1 MLPLMITRLTFN
13 EAPTVAFGGASFGNV
28 GSYEKIQGRAF
39 GELDPANPLNAVIT
53 DITLAPRNA
62 RGMVEYAVD
71 FYILR
76 PVNPSR
82 GNKVMVFDITN
93 RGNKMTYLPLS
104 FPFRAPG
111 RYMPNNDPCGPDDAG
126 TGLLM
131 RQGNTIVWT
140 GWDAT
145 APPGAGRMT
154 LTVPIA
160 EIDGKPIVAAAL
172 EEIMADMPQ
181 NPSPTAEML
190 NWPLTYPA
198 ATMDKAEATLT
209 IRKYREDQPTVVP
222 AEQWGYIDRSTIA
235 LSPAGKKSFE
245 PGMVYQFIYP
255 ATNPKV
261 IGIGFAAVRDF
272 ASFTRHSATDADGT
286 ANPLAG
292 TIRWAIATGLSQSG
306 RFHRPFLYLGFNQD
320 ENGRRV
326 FDGMMPYI
334 NGSGGGFFNHRFG
347 QPNRTAFKRLSHVYP
362 EQVFPFA
369 YSRLTDP
376 ITGKT
381 DSVLARCEAS
391 GTAPKI
397 MEINDSNSWW
407 FKNASLS
414 TTTPDGSR
422 DLDDPA
428 GVRFYLLSSVP
439 HAVGKGRG
447 FCEQIQNP
455 VSPGPALRALL
466 TAMIDWVVAGK
477 EPPPSNVPRLCD
489 GTLVAPSSQAAVGFP
504 TIPGV
509 NYSGAANLREL
520 FDYGPEFER
529 GIISRVPPLPT
540 GRAYATLV
548 PATDQDGIDIAGI
561 KLPDIAVPI
570 GTYTGWSTLARAS
583 KDECSAMGS
592 FIPFAR
598 TKVER
603 DASGDPRLSL
613 EERYGTHSRYIELV
627 REASE
632 RLVAERLLLQ
642 EDAEAFIKLAEE
654 RNLAL
659 PR

>member
-1 MLPLMITRLTFN
+1 MLRLMITRLTFN
-13 EAPTVAFGGASFGNV
+13 ESPTIAFGGASFGNV

-39 GELDPANPLNAVIT
+39 GELYSANPLNAVIT
-53 DITLAPRNA
+53 DIALAPRNA

-76 PVNPSR
+76 PTEPSR
-82 GNKVMVFDITN
+82 GNKVMVFDVTN

-111 RYMPNNDPCGPDDAG
+111 RYLPNNDPCGPDDAG

-131 RQGNTIVWT
+131 REGNTIVWT

-145 APPGAGRMT
+145 APPGGGRMT
-154 LTVPIA
+154 MTVPIA
-160 EIDGKPIVAAAL
+160 EIDGKPIVATAL

-198 ATMDKAEATLT
+198 ATMDKSEATLT
-209 IRKYREDQPTVVP
+209 VRKYREDQPTAVQTD
-222 AEQWGYIDRSTIA
+222 QWEYIDSSTVA
-235 LSPAGKKSFE
+235 LSPAGAKSFE

-272 ASFTRHSATDADGT
+272 ASFVRRSVSDQYGNL
-286 ANPLAG
+286 NPLAG
-292 TIRWAIATGLSQSG
+292 TIEWAIATGLSQSG

-320 ENGRRV
+320 ENGQQV

-369 YSRLTDP
+369 YSQLTDP

-391 GTAPKI
+391 GTKPKI

-414 TTTPDGSR
+414 ITTPDGAR
-422 DLDDPA
+422 DLDDPSD
-428 GVRFYLLSSVP
+428 VRFYLLSSVP
-439 HAVGKGRG
+439 HGVGKGRG

-477 EPPPSNVPRLCD
+477 EPPPSNVPRLRD
-489 GTLVAPSSQAAVGFP
+489 ATLVAPSSQAAVGFP

-509 NYSGAANLREL
+509 NYSGAANVREL
-520 FDYGPEFER
+520 FDYGPEFDK

-548 PATDQDGIDIAGI
+548 PKTDHDGIDIAGI

-570 GTYTGWSTLARAS
+570 GTYTGWSQLARAP
-583 KDECSAMGS
+583 KDECAAMGA
-592 FIPFAR
+592 FIPFAKSKAGR
-598 TKVER
+598 V
-603 DASGDPRLSL
+603 ASGDPRLSL
-613 EERYGTHSRYIELV
+613 EERYGTHARYVELV
-627 REASE
+627 RKASE

-654 RNLAL
+654 RDLGL